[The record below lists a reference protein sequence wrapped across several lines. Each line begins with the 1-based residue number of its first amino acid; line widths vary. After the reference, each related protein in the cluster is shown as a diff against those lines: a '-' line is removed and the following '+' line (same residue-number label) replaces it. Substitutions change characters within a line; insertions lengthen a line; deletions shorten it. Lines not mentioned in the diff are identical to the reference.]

1 MKSSQT
7 EPKILITAKNPLRHP
22 PYDLS
27 AMLARRLSGH
37 AESAT
42 VVRHKEDISVA
53 LQTQSIDL
61 VDDLAD
67 PTIRVAMGCMLC

>member
-1 MKSSQT
+1 
-7 EPKILITAKNPLRHP
+7 
-22 PYDLS
+22 
-27 AMLARRLSGH
+27 MLARRLSGH